1 MIQQQVFHL
10 LLVVLTSAA
19 VWSLGVGTTLAEDED
34 KLLVSSG
41 APDSSFPTLS
51 PNDSQQ
57 STPTLTLSSTPTL
70 TLSSTPTLTLTLN
83 PTSEDYEDYD
93 DYEDEYELLGSEELE
108 DGTLPA
114 KVQHVVKPNN
124 EGRKKKGSKK
134 SRSKGKRRGTERKK
148 QKDPCKTDYKD
159 YCIHGKCKF
168 LKDLNQP
175 SCVCLPGYQNE
186 RCGIQTLHV
195 VTEKR
200 INSLSIVLVVAAIM
214 LLIFIITTVVVVIL
228 RIRRK
233 MRVEHDILNE
243 EKQKLRTENGNAV

>member
-1 MIQQQVFHL
+1 MIQQQVLHL
-10 LLVVLTSAA
+10 LLLVLTSAA
-19 VWSLGVGTTLAEDED
+19 VRSLGAGPTLAEDED

-51 PNDSQQ
+51 PKDGQQ
-57 STPTLTLSSTPTL
+57 STPTLTLTL
-70 TLSSTPTLTLTLN
+70 T

-93 DYEDEYELLGSEELE
+93 DYEDEYELLESEELE

-134 SRSKGKRRGTERKK
+134 SRSKGKRRRTGRKK

-159 YCIHGKCKF
+159 YCIYGKCQF
-168 LKDLNQP
+168 LRDLNQP

-243 EKQKLRTENGNAV
+243 EKQKLRTENGNVI